1 MIKMEESDFTPEGD
15 ISNNNNGVNI
25 QLVTNEK
32 KEETSD
38 KQVKIEEE
46 NKIQIEQPKVK
57 IEEEHAP
64 KSTIPISEQ

>member
-46 NKIQIEQPKVK
+46 NKIQIE
-57 IEEEHAP
+57 
-64 KSTIPISEQ
+64 

>member
-1 MIKMEESDFTPEGD
+1 MEESDFTPEGD

-46 NKIQIEQPKVK
+46 NKIQIE
-57 IEEEHAP
+57 
-64 KSTIPISEQ
+64 